1 MKIISSPGETDC
13 LCLSMGV
20 EEAMILFQP
29 GEMLRATLERNRAWR
44 TKARFLTRMGAGAAE
59 GMLAILPRAAAPA
72 LLSAAAGHAVEREL
86 QEMIFSVL
94 APRERPRLLPEG
106 PP

>member
-1 MKIISSPGETDC
+1 
-13 LCLSMGV
+13 MGV

-29 GEMLRATLERNRAWR
+29 GEMFRATLERNRAWMAR
-44 TKARFLTRMGAGAAE
+44 ARFLTPMGAGAAG

-86 QEMIFSVL
+86 QEIIFSAL
-94 APRERPRLLPEG
+94 SPGERPRLSPEI
-106 PP
+106 PA

>member
-1 MKIISSPGETDC
+1 MRIISSLSETDC

-29 GEMLRATLERNRAWR
+29 GEMLRATLERNRAWVV
-44 TKARFLTRMGAGAAE
+44 KARFLTRMGEGAAE
-59 GMLAILPRAAAPA
+59 GMLAILPRAVAPA
-72 LLSAAAGHAVEREL
+72 LLSAAAGHPVEREL
-86 QEMIFSVL
+86 QEIFFSVL
-94 APRERPRLLPEG
+94 TPAERPRLPPED